1 MRDTRSPS
9 HQRTDRIGDSNA
21 EPSLVPPTRKRRS
34 QGRGGRPP
42 PQAGAVSSLHFD
54 FVTSRLATGGDCECL
69 DDVLGVVE
77 AGITH
82 VIDNRIEWDD
92 TSLFASHAPGVV
104 YLHNGADDVGDL
116 QPDWWFEDGVSFALD
131 ALAAD
136 PEAKVLAHCHMGI
149 NRGPSMAYAIL
160 LALGEDPIEAFDL
173 VRTARPI
180 AHMAYAQDAIEWWLR
195 RCGAPANAIEREL
208 DRLACHERKHRLD
221 VRAIIHRKREEE
233 AAAFRHLRS
242 A

>member
-1 MRDTRSPS
+1 M
-9 HQRTDRIGDSNA
+9 
-21 EPSLVPPTRKRRS
+21 
-34 QGRGGRPP
+34 
-42 PQAGAVSSLHFD
+42 SSAPFD
-54 FVTSRLATGGDCECL
+54 FVTPRLATGGDCQCL
-69 DDVLGVVE
+69 DDVVGVVE

-92 TSLFASHAPGVV
+92 TELFATHAPGVV

-160 LALGEDPIEAFDL
+160 LAMGEDPIEAFDL
-173 VRTARPI
+173 VRAARPI
-180 AHMAYAQDAIEWWLR
+180 AHMAYAQDALEWWLR
-195 RCGAPANAIEREL
+195 RGGAPEDAIEREL
-208 DRLACHERKHRLD
+208 DRLDRYERKHRLD
-221 VRAIIHRKREEE
+221 VRAIIHRKREQ
-233 AAAFRHLRS
+233 ASADLRDLRS